1 MSNKR
6 FGWRQALLDEDVTKI
21 WNELYR
27 MVYLHPLVQ
36 SARNSGLL
44 GNNQYGGQTYTD
56 LSQELFLTLF
66 QKGRFEHYIDTDMTD
81 REIEHEISQIELTN
95 MLVAHLRRQH
105 PESYRLA
112 RRISTLIQNSP
123 CFRRFDTLQ
132 VRDINTARRRGLTEK
147 VYGLAEWPDKKEI
160 KERAMLEDL
169 VQQIPMRVRNTRE
182 AGCTADAQIVISN
195 AELLKL
201 IVEVFST
208 IDSLADVKTLRNLI
222 MSRLPVINIQ
232 MVPISKP
239 EDDNSSSTIEY
250 DIPDERE
257 NPEDKFLSHE
267 FSQSAAS
274 LAGKFLEQLYES
286 VRRKPK
292 QSERIL
298 HILWHCYLEPGRM
311 SNVQLAKEL
320 GVSDSLVS
328 DYCNRVNQQ
337 LQTLTLTTLTIEQAR
352 VFEFE
357 LKRRTASLLNR
368 QELRQAA

>member
-27 MVYLHPLVQ
+27 LVYLHPLVQ
-36 SARNSGLL
+36 AARNSGML
-44 GNNQYGGQTYTD
+44 GHQQYGGHSYTD
-56 LSQELFLTLF
+56 LTQELFLTLF
-66 QKGRFEHYIDTDMTD
+66 QKGRFEHYIDTKMTD
-81 REIEHEISQIELTN
+81 REVEHEISQIELTN
-95 MLVAHLRRQH
+95 LLVAHLRRQH

-112 RRISTLIQNSP
+112 RRISTLIQANAA
-123 CFRRFDTLQ
+123 FRRFDTLQ
-132 VRDINTARRRGLTEK
+132 VRDVATARRRGLTEK
-147 VYGLAEWPDKKEI
+147 VYGLEGWPDQKEI
-160 KERAMLEDL
+160 KERARLEEL
-169 VQQIPMRVRNTRE
+169 ILQVPMRVRNTRE
-182 AGCTADAQIVISN
+182 AGCTADSQIVISN
-195 AELLKL
+195 ADLLLL
-201 IVEVFST
+201 IIEVFQT
-208 IDSLADVKTLRNLI
+208 MDSLADIKTLRNLV

-239 EDDNSSSTIEY
+239 EDDHSSSTIEF

-267 FSQSAAS
+267 FSQRATS
-274 LAGKFLEQLYES
+274 LANKFLDQLSET

-337 LQTLTLTTLTIEQAR
+337 LKTLNLTIEQAR
-352 VFEFE
+352 VFEFA
-357 LKRRTASLLNR
+357 LKREAANIIGNVA
-368 QELRQAA
+368 QNQAA

>member
-6 FGWRQALLDEDVTKI
+6 FGWRQSLLDEEVTKI

-27 MVYLHPLVQ
+27 LVYLHPLVQ
-36 SARNSGLL
+36 AARNSGML
-44 GNNQYGGQTYTD
+44 GHQQYGGHTYTD
-56 LSQELFLTLF
+56 LTQELFLTLF
-66 QKGRFEHYIDTDMTD
+66 QKGRFEHYIDTKMTD

-95 MLVAHLRRQH
+95 LLVAHLRRQH

-112 RRISTLIQNSP
+112 RRISTLVQSNAA
-123 CFRRFDTLQ
+123 FRRFDLLH
-132 VRDINTARRRGLTEK
+132 VRNGSTARRRGLTEK
-147 VYGLAEWPDKKEI
+147 VYGLAEWPDHKEI
-160 KERAMLEDL
+160 KERAMLEESVL
-169 VQQIPMRVRNTRE
+169 QVPMRIRNTRE

-195 AELLKL
+195 ADLLQL
-201 IVEVFST
+201 IIEVFQT
-208 IDSLADVKTLRNLI
+208 VDSLTDIKTLRNLV

-239 EDDNSSSTIEY
+239 EDDNSNSTIQF

-257 NPEDKFLSHE
+257 NPEDRFLSHE
-267 FSQSAAS
+267 FSQRATH
-274 LAGKFLEQLYES
+274 LANKFLEQLSET

-292 QSERIL
+292 QSERML

-311 SNVQLAKEL
+311 SNVQLAREL

-337 LQTLTLTTLTIEQAR
+337 LKTLNLTIEQAR
-352 VFEFE
+352 VFEFA
-357 LKRRTASLLNR
+357 LKREAAHKIGYAV
-368 QELRQAA
+368 QKQAA